1 MAAAAPLDALERVAA
16 QVITRG
22 ILNFPDGTSERVRTR
37 KDFVWLQEKLMRSA
51 RPRRVCDACA
61 ARESEL
67 ARAQQRL
74 PGHGHPEP
82 PEAVPPEQGGV
93 PRPVQGGGHPR
104 GAHARESGA
113 GARDA
118 RDARARESRSR
129 PEYRRARAQ
138 AGFEKYLTKIA
149 AHETLSTNDSF
160 KLFLQQE
167 EEVFAETL
175 ADTAEPPVE
184 KVKQALS
191 WVDVRVA
198 LAWKLLTEKKLLGY
212 EEGEEAPQEEPSPCD
227 AMMMAPEQYIMEV
240 DGKLTALKNAITYMV
255 SKSKDANDKLAEFSD
270 AAHELGEFEDSA
282 DLKNL
287 SSATESLTVCT
298 KDYFDKVEANF
309 IGPLDELVEEL
320 SCVKRAM
327 MDQKTARHKW
337 AAARKSLQKKTIGHE
352 ELAKK
357 LENAPKGDKTPE
369 ETICDTRSLPPACAN
384 VIAPVVDD
392 EAVSNA
398 EAAITDA
405 TADLE
410 LCETN
415 LEKVTLCVLK
425 EIDKFKATK
434 SGEVGKMIKA
444 YAKVQVD
451 MCDKQK
457 QEWLKV

>member
-1 MAAAAPLDALERVAA
+1 MPLQISVVPTDKIPGAFGGTLAYK
-16 QVITRG
+16 VITRG

-37 KDFVWLQEKLMRSA
+37 KDFVWLQEKLMSDCPGTAIPNLPKPFLLNKEEFLGRFKEEGI
-51 RPRRVCDACA
+51 P
-61 ARESEL
+61 EEL
-67 ARAQQRL
+67 MLEKA
-74 PGHGHPEP
+74 
-82 PEAVPPEQGGV
+82 
-93 PRPVQGGGHPR
+93 
-104 GAHARESGA
+104 
-113 GARDA
+113 
-118 RDARARESRSR
+118 
-129 PEYRRARAQ
+129 

-184 KVKQALS
+184 RVKQALS

>member
-1 MAAAAPLDALERVAA
+1 MRVPRANLSSRAPNSDCPGTAIPNLPKPFLLNKEEFLGRFKEE
-16 QVITRG
+16 G
-22 ILNFPDGTSERVRTR
+22 IPEELMNEKAVRARAILTN
-37 KDFVWLQEKLMRSA
+37 
-51 RPRRVCDACA
+51 RPRPTFALTQLRN
-61 ARESEL
+61 
-67 ARAQQRL
+67 
-74 PGHGHPEP
+74 
-82 PEAVPPEQGGV
+82 
-93 PRPVQGGGHPR
+93 
-104 GAHARESGA
+104 
-113 GARDA
+113 
-118 RDARARESRSR
+118 RS
-129 PEYRRARAQ
+129 RAQ

-149 AHETLSTNDSF
+149 AHETLSTNEHF
-160 KLFLQQE
+160 KLFLQCE
-167 EEVFAETL
+167 DEDFAESC
-175 ADTAEPPVE
+175 AEGAEPPVE
-184 KVKQALS
+184 KVKQALT

-198 LAWKLLTEKKLLGY
+198 LAWKMLTEKKPGDDGY
-212 EEGEEAPQEEPSPCD
+212 DDAPTEEPSPSD
-227 AMMMAPEQYIMEV
+227 AMMAVPAQYIIEV
-240 DGKLTALKNAITYMV
+240 DGKLTALKNGITYMV
-255 SKSKDANDKLAEFSD
+255 SKSKDANNKLSEFSE
-270 AAHELGEFEDSA
+270 AAHELGEFEGSA

-287 SSATESLTVCT
+287 ASATESLAVSTN
-298 KDYFDKVEANF
+298 DYFDKVQANF

-337 AAARKSLQKKTIGHE
+337 AAARKSLEKKTRGHE

-357 LENAPKGDKTPE
+357 LETAPKGDKTPE

-457 QEWLKV
+457 AEWLKV

>member
-1 MAAAAPLDALERVAA
+1 MRSVRARRACACASRALELALRRALFSPRSDCPGTA
-16 QVITRG
+16 IPNLPKPFLLNKEEFLGRFKDEG
-22 ILNFPDGTSERVRTR
+22 IPEELLNEKAVRACAILTN
-37 KDFVWLQEKLMRSA
+37 
-51 RPRRVCDACA
+51 RPRPTFA
-61 ARESEL
+61 L
-67 ARAQQRL
+67 TQ
-74 PGHGHPEP
+74 
-82 PEAVPPEQGGV
+82 
-93 PRPVQGGGHPR
+93 PRN
-104 GAHARESGA
+104 
-113 GARDA
+113 
-118 RDARARESRSR
+118 RS
-129 PEYRRARAQ
+129 RAQ

>member
-1 MAAAAPLDALERVAA
+1 MV
-16 QVITRG
+16 
-22 ILNFPDGTSERVRTR
+22 
-37 KDFVWLQEKLMRSA
+37 
-51 RPRRVCDACA
+51 
-61 ARESEL
+61 
-67 ARAQQRL
+67 
-74 PGHGHPEP
+74 
-82 PEAVPPEQGGV
+82 
-93 PRPVQGGGHPR
+93 
-104 GAHARESGA
+104 
-113 GARDA
+113 
-118 RDARARESRSR
+118 
-129 PEYRRARAQ
+129 
-138 AGFEKYLTKIA
+138 A

-309 IGPLDELVEEL
+309 IGPLDELTIHVWRNPEL
-320 SCVKRAM
+320 GAEKIQVRPDGRITIPLVKDMPAV
-327 MDQKTARHKW
+327 
-337 AAARKSLQKKTIGHE
+337 G
-352 ELAKK
+352 
-357 LENAPKGDKTPE
+357 KTPAMLQQ
-369 ETICDTRSLPPACAN
+369 TGCPDIVGGTAF
-384 VIAPVVDD
+384 APDV
-392 EAVSNA
+392 
-398 EAAITDA
+398 A
-405 TADLE
+405 TCNGRA
-410 LCETN
+410 
-415 LEKVTLCVLK
+415 
-425 EIDKFKATK
+425 
-434 SGEVGKMIKA
+434 S
-444 YAKVQVD
+444 
-451 MCDKQK
+451 
-457 QEWLKV
+457 